1 VTLCPIVVLTHH
13 RSEVGMD
20 DTHTLVQASVEK
32 VGARIEITL
41 VAEDGA
47 RVTFTASPEQADEL
61 AEDLE
66 EILDEM
72 PPPRGDR
79 GTMQ

>member
-1 VTLCPIVVLTHH
+1 
-13 RSEVGMD
+13 MD
-20 DTHTLVQASVEK
+20 ETHTLAHARVTTA
-32 VGARIEITL
+32 GAHIEITL

-47 RVTFTASPEQADEL
+47 RVTFVATPEQADEL

-72 PPPRGDR
+72 PGARTGRRP
-79 GTMQ
+79 MQ